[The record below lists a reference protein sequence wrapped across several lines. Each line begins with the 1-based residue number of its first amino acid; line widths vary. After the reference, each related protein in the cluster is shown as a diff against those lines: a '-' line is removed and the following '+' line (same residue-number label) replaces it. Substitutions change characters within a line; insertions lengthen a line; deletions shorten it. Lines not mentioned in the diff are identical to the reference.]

1 MGDEQEQQERMVL
14 VRCSFPVTGQP
25 IRVVMID
32 GKPWFVTADVC
43 RVLGRLNPSRVRQ
56 VLGDGQ
62 TQVINSRS
70 INLTFGKVSHDSA
83 GGKPYE
89 RGNPMLNVISEAGLY
104 TLIMRSNKPNA
115 GPFQEWVTQDL
126 LLRPPWGHRRPH
138 PAAADGGDPD
148 RRDRPTGPD
157 RRADRPRGLAG
168 VTVHSDGT
176 VHCHHGEMVFHMPDR
191 EEDSGPPFGG
201 YYSCPAVERV
211 GIRGSRVL
219 PGCPKLRLVDLI
231 RLRRAAGPEPVAEPV
246 PPPPDRGLVYAE
258 LHGARIYGSPP
269 QIAELMRAYGG

>member
-14 VRCSFPVTGQP
+14 VRSSFPVTGQP

-56 VLGDGQ
+56 VLGDAQ
-62 TQVINSRS
+62 TRVINSRS
-70 INLTFGKVSHDSA
+70 ITLTAGKVNHVSA

-115 GPFQEWVTQDL
+115 RPFQEWVTQDL
-126 LLRPPWGHRRPH
+126 LPSVRR
-138 PAAADGGDPD
+138 GDTDVPTQQ
-148 RRDRPTGPD
+148 RRMAETLTDAIGQQVRIVARIDHEDWP
-157 RRADRPRGLAG
+157 G
-168 VTVHSDGT
+168 VTIHSDGT
-176 VHCHHGEMVFHMPDR
+176 VHCRHGEMVFQVPDR

-231 RLRRAAGPEPVAEPV
+231 RLRRAARPEPVAEPA
-246 PPPPDRGLVYAE
+246 PPPDRGLVYAD